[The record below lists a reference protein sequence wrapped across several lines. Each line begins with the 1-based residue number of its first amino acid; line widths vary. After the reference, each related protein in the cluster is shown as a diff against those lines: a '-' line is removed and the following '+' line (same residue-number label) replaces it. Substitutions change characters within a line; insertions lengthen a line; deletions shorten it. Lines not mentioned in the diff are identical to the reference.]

1 MPLLLAALTST
12 ALATVPFAGAELR
25 FVGEFDG
32 GEYPAEG
39 LVNLGVR
46 PLQVKKNGLTLVWF
60 PSELSWG
67 IAPPVERLDHLE
79 TTALEGRQVFG
90 SEKAAATWELGGLLY
105 DQDSDVLD
113 LTFAGGGV
121 DVVLVPKLM
130 RLQLGGDLRLRVLDT
145 RIQRIFDDTPS
156 EQALLLGV
164 PVSLNVFQD
173 KIKNNL
179 YASGELWAR
188 PAVGLAGTEPF
199 ALDGGLNAEG
209 GLELVD
215 EKEINVRLF
224 VAYAGKIDTFTALP
238 YAGMQHQI
246 GIGGRAKF

>member
-1 MPLLLAALTST
+1 MPLLLTALTHT
-12 ALATVPFAGAELR
+12 ALATVPFAGAELE

-39 LVNLGVR
+39 LVNLGIR
-46 PLQVKKNGLTLVWF
+46 PLQVKKGGLQLVWF
-60 PSELSWG
+60 PSSVSWG
-67 IAPPVERLDHLE
+67 FAPPVERIDHLE
-79 TTALEGRQVFG
+79 TMALEGRQVFG
-90 SEKAAATWELGGLLY
+90 SERSAATWKVGGLLY
-105 DQDSDVLD
+105 DQDANYLD

-145 RIQRIFDDTPS
+145 RIQRLFDDEPS

-164 PVSLNVFQD
+164 PLALTIGQD
-173 KIKNNL
+173 HIQEKF
-179 YASGELWAR
+179 YVASELWAR

-199 ALDGGLNAEG
+199 AIDGGLDAEA

-215 EKEINVRLF
+215 EKEMNVRLF
-224 VAYAGKIDTFTALP
+224 VGYSGKIDTFTLLP
-238 YAGMQHQI
+238 YAGMEHQV